1 MVDMVELDGM
11 IESDKKIEE
20 IKYLKEK
27 MVEKA
32 KQANVLKGLL
42 ELDEKNKQMS
52 DYQKEMLQEKIKG
65 LAESVLLY
73 NDMIEAREN
82 G

>member
-11 IESDKKIEE
+11 IESDKKLEE

-32 KQANVLKGLL
+32 NLGI
-42 ELDEKNKQMS
+42 
-52 DYQKEMLQEKIKG
+52 Y
-65 LAESVLLY
+65 
-73 NDMIEAREN
+73 
-82 G
+82 